1 MCTVPLVPA
10 DDHVMLNVGGGRGAS
25 GEGSV
30 ALDLNLDN
38 NARRLISAALDR
50 AAGNK
55 SQAAEMLGITRRTLY
70 SRLKLLG
77 MEK

>member
-1 MCTVPLVPA
+1 MV
-10 DDHVMLNVGGGRGAS
+10 NVGGGLRAGAADDS
-25 GEGSV
+25 AGTD
-30 ALDLNLDN
+30 LDLDN
-38 NARRLISAALDR
+38 NARRLIRVALER

-77 MEK
+77 MEEETGP